1 MDTQLTLGNFTPR
14 VYGNASIFS
23 ERERQLDLI
32 LSSLDEVS
40 RAPEPVTVGL
50 TEDGVSLITWLMDL
64 GAAPNEFPVSK
75 TLKLLGAG
83 RPALMIILAPHVAA
97 EMRSLVEKG
106 AYRHRAGATDPSSVR
121 IH

>member
-1 MDTQLTLGNFTPR
+1 MSGSQTFLFGATCAREQ
-14 VYGNASIFS
+14 A

-50 TEDGVSLITWLMDL
+50 TEGGVSLITWLMDL
-64 GAAPNEFPVSK
+64 GAAPDEFPVSK
-75 TLKLLGAG
+75 TLKLLGTG